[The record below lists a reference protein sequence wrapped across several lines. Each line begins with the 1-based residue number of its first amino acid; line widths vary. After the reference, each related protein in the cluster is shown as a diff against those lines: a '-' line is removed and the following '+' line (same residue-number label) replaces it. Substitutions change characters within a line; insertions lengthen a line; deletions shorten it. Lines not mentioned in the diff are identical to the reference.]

1 MHYKNGR
8 EAKLG
13 DPVICKD
20 NLGAITVG
28 KISSISAS
36 STCNANVVTV
46 IMGGIETLSCRTLG
60 ECTMPKMLLINW
72 RNLQLQLKN
81 IA

>member
-60 ECTMPKMLLINW
+60 EMYHAEDAFNKLEESPAAT
-72 RNLQLQLKN
+72 
-81 IA
+81 